1 MLQFCRLELQLITL
15 IEAVQNQHRMMV
27 RHTNNMIC
35 SLHANILSADRCI
48 RRSTWMRMF
57 NTLNAEIN
65 RICHPMALL
74 GAHPILHISSIR
86 INYQVYS
93 PRLLHTELLQIS
105 QLNCVIINIPATFER
120 VVHPAEL
127 PWNHLVL
134 ACDSSSSPSTACQML
149 EEYTLS
155 LGCARIWK
163 GKEKRDASS

>member
-1 MLQFCRLELQLITL
+1 
-15 IEAVQNQHRMMV
+15 
-27 RHTNNMIC
+27 
-35 SLHANILSADRCI
+35 
-48 RRSTWMRMF
+48 MF

-127 PWNHLVL
+127 P
-134 ACDSSSSPSTACQML
+134 
-149 EEYTLS
+149 
-155 LGCARIWK
+155 
-163 GKEKRDASS
+163 